1 MNGMQR
7 QKDMITDERPT
18 TPHPQSERAKMILSK
33 RRKSIKQLLK
43 APERMK
49 RLGQSGNNA
58 QSWMYLVVTGKLGQ
72 RLSFSGQDAQGV
84 NQSTPDPEQAAEVSP
99 HESDLWLRIRG
110 LGL

>member
-1 MNGMQR
+1 
-7 QKDMITDERPT
+7 
-18 TPHPQSERAKMILSK
+18 MILG
-33 RRKSIKQLLK
+33 KSRTSRGQLLI

-49 RLGQSGNNA
+49 RLSQSRNDA
-58 QSWMYLVVTGKLGQ
+58 QSWRYLVVTGKLGQ
-72 RLSFSGQDAQGV
+72 RVSFSGQDAQGV

>member
-1 MNGMQR
+1 
-7 QKDMITDERPT
+7 
-18 TPHPQSERAKMILSK
+18 MILG
-33 RRKSIKQLLK
+33 KSRTSRGQLLT

-49 RLGQSGNNA
+49 RLSQSRNDA
-58 QSWMYLVVTGKLGQ
+58 QSWMFLVVTEKLEQ
-72 RLSFSGQDAQGV
+72 RVSFSGQDAQGV